1 MFLGSVCEVGETK
14 KLYDHPLHPYT
25 RFLMNAIPKADPHLR
40 TKEKELLSVC
50 GNRCPKGA
58 SYAEQEIKNPMRN
71 IASSVLVKGGD
82 LPLCSVRLSAPI
94 PREKIPEVMEEIRR
108 ITVSAP
114 VSIGDVLAPNV
125 LGLGSDVIA
134 TRNIEKLH

>member
-1 MFLGSVCEVGETK
+1 MNIK
-14 KLYDHPLHPYT
+14 KKNCCPSAGT
-25 RFLMNAIPKADPHLR
+25 AAPKARPTR
-40 TKEKELLSVC
+40 SRKSKIPC
-50 GNRCPKGA
+50 GT
-58 SYAEQEIKNPMRN
+58 
-71 IASSVLVKGGD
+71 VLVKGGD